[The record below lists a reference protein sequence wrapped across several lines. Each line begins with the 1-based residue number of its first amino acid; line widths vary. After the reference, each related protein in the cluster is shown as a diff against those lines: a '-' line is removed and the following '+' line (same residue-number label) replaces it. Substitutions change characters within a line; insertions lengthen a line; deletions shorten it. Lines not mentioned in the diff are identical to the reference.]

1 VCIHGSINN
10 LLEAERPRSETSA
23 GYFSDEPALVDR
35 LMKLVLIALE
45 TPGFATIAKDAY
57 ATILEASL
65 HSRAVWEAFTCHVAV
80 NHVHQMLLLAHDSP
94 GIRGHVARKIT
105 SICGGDL
112 PSTCP
117 VTKPEIA
124 ARLWNIVS
132 AVLPHT
138 VQYPGQS
145 EQLFA
150 IAEHVF
156 RTNDEYDRNE
166 EHLRSFM
173 VQWGS
178 LLLLHDYREFPGREQ
193 TDHVVLGLTK
203 LLLCCILSIKS
214 FKKPVNAGSLMA
226 QVFKKYI
233 FVSST
238 RDDSGSTSGASLPVL
253 ESHTRQELYDLMLG
267 LTEDSSTYGT
277 LLQLVGEVEND
288 EIGPVLSP
296 NLVDRSTEIRS
307 STGYVG
313 LYNPRAICYM
323 NSLLTQLFMNLNF
336 RQFILA
342 LDVKEA
348 SGSQRLLFETQ
359 RLFAQMQN
367 SFRKSTDPRSFA
379 ACVRSLD
386 KTPIDI
392 TVQMDADEFYNLL
405 FDQWEG
411 QLLTKEHKQKFRS
424 FYGGQ
429 TMNQIKSKECEHV
442 SERAEPFFA
451 VQCDIAGKANLQDS
465 LRAYVQG
472 DVMEGD
478 NKYKCE
484 SCDGKF
490 VDAVKRTCFKDAPD
504 NLIFHLKRF
513 EFDLNDFSRRKI
525 YDHFAFPIALDISPY
540 KIDHLADP
548 SRPRKED
555 WYDLVGVLVHTG
567 TCENG
572 HYYSYI
578 RERPCSN
585 KSSAPGTWIEF
596 NDSDVGPF
604 DPAEIAERT
613 FGGFTEVEGY
623 IRQTKQFSAYMLFY
637 QRRAA
642 VEEDQRRWITSSSDR
657 APHIAVPMLFE
668 EETNINN
675 ELFIRE
681 YSLFDPVHARFLRQ
695 LHATSKTIHHGTC
708 SESHEQEK
716 RALHIVLAHLGH
728 TAWRQY
734 NPDIFLDLLLQLSRS
749 ILSCTTCCSIALQW
763 LAADDHAVT
772 NILVK
777 CSHPKIRAE
786 TRELLISS
794 LKYLRAQDP
803 VLYGIEAADSDMEI
817 DSAGSTECVLLAMTQ
832 RLRTTADET
841 MESTR
846 GWEDYYLMLTQM
858 AGMGH
863 VETAVLLNSGF
874 LDFCLKLFC
883 MHAHQPFRNEA
894 PELARIMEKRRG
906 IFNRLICFLWTLLS
920 QMDIRLPIITESQCD
935 DRQATIDSERSKFPL
950 SRSERSV
957 LMWWSEDLKAIAV
970 LDKILETFDDA
981 KVDHFYPGDIVGWML
996 EAPETITQTNLCR
1009 TMVEGIQLDP
1019 PYCNAYIR
1027 AALPFC
1033 EACPRADSITKVIN
1047 SVAKA
1052 IGSPIR
1058 ATEERLPGG
1067 LHVLRFFNGLR
1078 KAQNEALFERRHPYA
1093 FHHIL
1098 MMRCRNYAIPL
1109 LCHYEEAVRKESLT
1123 FLELLYDNTDAIPPE
1138 TVIVKYISAREVLSD
1153 LMHKFAYEKEI
1164 GRNRSFLVPLVE
1176 TCRMFVRQLYL
1187 LAQSEEPEAQEI
1199 RDPND
1204 AALIFQFQQEIEVK
1218 MHSWPHDESTPMS
1231 QGEAFEQSDYG
1242 SESDDAHDL
1251 LDN

>member
-1 VCIHGSINN
+1 M
-10 LLEAERPRSETSA
+10 T
-23 GYFSDEPALVDR
+23 
-35 LMKLVLIALE
+35 LVLIALE
-45 TPGFATIAKDAY
+45 TPKFATVAQDSY
-57 ATILEASL
+57 ATVLEASL
-65 HSRAVWEAFTCHVAV
+65 HSRKIWEAFTRHADV
-80 NHVHQMLLLAHDSP
+80 NRVHQMLLLVQPEQA
-94 GIRGHVARKIT
+94 IREHVARKIT

-124 ARLWNIVS
+124 SRLWTVIS
-132 AVLPHT
+132 AILPD
-138 VQYPGQS
+138 VKQYPGQS
-145 EQLFA
+145 EQLFE

-166 EHLRSFM
+166 EHLRSLLT
-173 VQWGS
+173 QWSS
-178 LLLLHDYREFPGREQ
+178 LLLEHEHKEFPGRDEV
-193 TDHVVLGLTK
+193 DHVVLGLTK

-214 FKKPVNAGSLMA
+214 FKKPVNAGSLMS

-233 FVSST
+233 FISST
-238 RDDSGSTSGASLPVL
+238 QAERELPGSVPLPIL

-267 LTEDSSTYGT
+267 LAEDSNTYDT
-277 LLQLVGEVEND
+277 LLQLAGEVDND
-288 EIGPVLSP
+288 KIGPLLSP
-296 NLVDRSTEIRS
+296 ILVDRSMEIRS

-323 NSLLTQLFMNLNF
+323 NSLLTQLFMNVNF
-336 RQFILA
+336 RQFMLS

-379 ACVRSLD
+379 ACVKSLD

-411 QLLTKEHKQKFRS
+411 QLLTQEHKEKFRS

-429 TMNQIKSKECEHV
+429 TLNQIKSKECEHV

-465 LRAYVQG
+465 LQAYVQG

-490 VDAVKRTCFKDAPD
+490 VDAVKRTCLKDAPD

-525 YDHFAFPIALDISPY
+525 YDHFAFPVSLDISPY
-540 KIDHLADP
+540 KIDHLAD
-548 SRPRKED
+548 SAKPREED

-585 KSSAPGTWIEF
+585 GSTSPTWIEF

-604 DPAEIAERT
+604 DHAEIAERT
-613 FGGFTEVEGY
+613 FGGFTVEGDGY
-623 IRQTKQFSAYMLFY
+623 VRQTKQFSAYMLFY

-642 VEEDQRRWITSSSDR
+642 IDEDQCRWVSTSSDHASQITI
-657 APHIAVPMLFE
+657 PKSLN
-668 EETNINN
+668 EETNVNN

-681 YSLFDPVHARFLRQ
+681 YSLFDPVHERFLRQ
-695 LHATSKTIHHGTC
+695 LHATSRTIHHGTC
-708 SESHEQEK
+708 SESHDQEK

-728 TAWRQY
+728 IAWRQY
-734 NPDIFLDLLLQLSRS
+734 NVEIFLDLLLQLRRS
-749 ILSCTTCCSIALQW
+749 MLSCTTCCKIALQW
-763 LAADDHAVT
+763 LAIDDHAVT

-777 CSHPKIRAE
+777 CSHPKIRSEA
-786 TRELLISS
+786 RALFIAG
-794 LKYLRAQDP
+794 LKYLREKDP
-803 VLYGIEAADSDMEI
+803 TVYGIDGTDSDMEV
-817 DSAGSTECVLLAMTQ
+817 DSTGSSECVLSAITQ

-858 AGMGH
+858 AAMGPM
-863 VETAVLLNSGF
+863 ETAVLLNFGF
-874 LDFCLKLFC
+874 LYFCLKLFC
-883 MHAHQPFRNEA
+883 MNAHPPFRNET

-920 QMDIRLPIITESQCD
+920 QMDLSLPVIDDSRSY
-935 DRQATIDSERSKFPL
+935 DRQATIDPERMKFPL
-950 SRSERSV
+950 STKERPV
-957 LMWWSEDLKAIAV
+957 LVWWSDDLKAIAV
-970 LDKILETFDDA
+970 LDKILETFDDT
-981 KVDHFYPGDIVGWML
+981 KVDHFYPGDIVGWVL
-996 EAPETITQTNLCR
+996 EAPEVATQTHLCR
-1009 TMVEGIQLDP
+1009 TMIEGVQLDP

-1033 EACPRADSITKVIN
+1033 EACPKGENINKVIN
-1047 SVAKA
+1047 SIAKA
-1052 IGSPIR
+1052 IASPAR
-1058 ATEERLPGG
+1058 ATEDRLPGG
-1067 LHVLRFFNGLR
+1067 LHVVRFFDGLL
-1078 KAQNEALFERRHPYA
+1078 KAENESLFERKHPHA
-1093 FHHIL
+1093 FHHLL
-1098 MMRCRNYAIPL
+1098 MIRSRTYAIPL
-1109 LCHYEEAVRKESLT
+1109 LCHYEDAVRKESAT
-1123 FLELLYDNTDAIPPE
+1123 FFEQLYDNEDAIPPE
-1138 TVIVKYISAREVLSD
+1138 TVLVKYTTARELLSD
-1153 LMHKFAYEKEI
+1153 LMHKFAYEKEV
-1164 GRNRSFLVPLVE
+1164 GRNRSFLVPLVD
-1176 TCRMFVRQLYL
+1176 TCRLFVRLLYVL
-1187 LAQSEEPEAQEI
+1187 SQTQTPDTQQFQ
-1199 RDPND
+1199 DVND
-1204 AALIFQFQQEIEVK
+1204 TALIYQFQQEVEAR
-1218 MHSWPHDESTPMS
+1218 MRSWPHDEGTPMS
-1231 QGEAFEQSDYG
+1231 QGETFEQSEYG
-1242 SESDDAHDL
+1242 SESDDAHEL